1 MIIKQISVFVE
12 NKSGRLAQI
21 TKVLA
26 ENNIDIRALS
36 LADTTKFGIL
46 RFIVNE
52 PEKAEK
58 ALKEAGMTVSITDVI
73 AVSVSDQP
81 GGLAGVLNI
90 LDEKKISVEYI
101 YAFVGAPHD
110 KAFVILRV
118 DNNEQAIK
126 ELCDKGIP
134 LLCHKDIARI

>member
-26 ENNIDIRALS
+26 DNNIDIRALS

-46 RFIVNE
+46 RFIVTE
-52 PEKAEK
+52 PERAEQVLR
-58 ALKEAGMTVSITDVI
+58 AADLTVSITDVI
-73 AVSVSDQP
+73 AVSVEDQP
-81 GGLAGVLNI
+81 GGLSYPLGILNENGI
-90 LDEKKISVEYI
+90 NVEYI

-118 DNNEQAIK
+118 DDNQHAGKI
-126 ELCDKGIP
+126 LADKGIP
-134 LLCHKDIARI
+134 LLCTKDIAKI

>member
-26 ENNIDIRALS
+26 DNHIDIRALS

-52 PEKAEK
+52 PERAEQ
-58 ALKEAGMTVSITDVI
+58 ALRDASLTVSITDVI
-73 AVSVSDQP
+73 AVSVEDQP
-81 GGLAGVLNI
+81 GGLSYPLSL
-90 LDEKKISVEYI
+90 LDEKGISVEYI

-118 DNNEQAIK
+118 EDNQHAAEVLK
-126 ELCDKGIP
+126 EHGIP
-134 LLCHKDIARI
+134 MLCMKDLTQI

>member
-26 ENNIDIRALS
+26 DNGIDIRALS

-52 PEKAEK
+52 PEKAQK
-58 ALKEAGMTVSITDVI
+58 ALQDADLTVSITDVI
-73 AVSVSDQP
+73 AVSVEDQP
-81 GGLAGVLNI
+81 GGLAHPLSILN
-90 LDEKKISVEYI
+90 EKGINVEYI

-118 DNNEQAIK
+118 DDNEKAVK
-126 ELCDKGIP
+126 ELKACGVP
-134 LLCHKDIARI
+134 LLCTKDIMKI

>member
-26 ENNIDIRALS
+26 DNHIDIRALS

-52 PEKAEK
+52 PERAEQ
-58 ALKEAGMTVSITDVI
+58 ALRDAGLTVSITDVI
-73 AVSVSDQP
+73 AVSVEDQP
-81 GGLAGVLNI
+81 GGLSYPLSL
-90 LDEKKISVEYI
+90 LDEKGISVEYI

-118 DNNEQAIK
+118 EDNQLAAEVLK
-126 ELCDKGIP
+126 EHVIP
-134 LLCHKDIARI
+134 MLGMKDFIHI

>member
-12 NKSGRLAQI
+12 NKSGRLAEI

-26 ENNIDIRALS
+26 DNSIDIRALS

-52 PEKAEK
+52 PERAEK
-58 ALKEAGMTVSITDVI
+58 VLRDADLTVSITDVI
-73 AVSVSDQP
+73 AVSVEDQP
-81 GGLAGVLNI
+81 GGLSYPLGILNDQGI
-90 LDEKKISVEYI
+90 NVEYI

-118 DNNEQAIK
+118 DDNERAAAVLSANNV
-126 ELCDKGIP
+126 P
-134 LLCHKDIARI
+134 LLDFSDINKI

>member
-26 ENNIDIRALS
+26 DNHIDIRALS

-52 PEKAEK
+52 PERAEQ
-58 ALKEAGMTVSITDVI
+58 ALRDAGLTVSITDVI
-73 AVSVSDQP
+73 AVSVEDQP
-81 GGLAGVLNI
+81 GGLSYPLSL
-90 LDEKKISVEYI
+90 LDEKGISVEYI

-118 DNNEQAIK
+118 EDNQLAAEVLK
-126 ELCDKGIP
+126 EHGIP
-134 LLCHKDIARI
+134 MHCMKDITHI

>member
-26 ENNIDIRALS
+26 DNNIDIRALS

-52 PEKAEK
+52 PERAEK
-58 ALKEAGMTVSITDVI
+58 VLKDADLTVSITDVI
-73 AVSVSDQP
+73 AVSVEDQP
-81 GGLAGVLNI
+81 GGLSYPLRI
-90 LDEKKISVEYI
+90 LDDKGINVEYI

-118 DNNEQAIK
+118 DDNQKAVK
-126 ELCDKGIP
+126 ELQAAGIQM
-134 LLCHKDIARI
+134 LCTKDITKI

>member
-26 ENNIDIRALS
+26 DNHIDIRALS

-52 PEKAEK
+52 PERAEQ
-58 ALKEAGMTVSITDVI
+58 ALRDAGLTVSITDVI
-73 AVSVSDQP
+73 AVSVEDQP
-81 GGLAGVLNI
+81 GGLSYPLSL
-90 LDEKKISVEYI
+90 LDEKGISVEYI

-118 DNNEQAIK
+118 EDNQLAAEVLK
-126 ELCDKGIP
+126 EHGIP
-134 LLCHKDIARI
+134 MPCMKDITHI

>member
-26 ENNIDIRALS
+26 DNHIDIRALS

-52 PEKAEK
+52 PERAEQ
-58 ALKEAGMTVSITDVI
+58 ALRDAGLTVSITDVS
-73 AVSVSDQP
+73 AVSVEDQP
-81 GGLAGVLNI
+81 GGLSYPLSL
-90 LDEKKISVEYI
+90 LDEKGISVEYI

-118 DNNEQAIK
+118 EDNQLAAEVLK
-126 ELCDKGIP
+126 EHGIP
-134 LLCHKDIARI
+134 MHCMKDITHI

>member
-26 ENNIDIRALS
+26 DNNIDIRALS

-52 PEKAEK
+52 PERAEK
-58 ALKEAGMTVSITDVI
+58 VLRDADLTVSITDVI
-73 AVSVSDQP
+73 AVSVEDQP
-81 GGLAGVLNI
+81 GGLSRPLQI
-90 LDEKKISVEYI
+90 LDEKGINVEYI

-118 DNNEQAIK
+118 DDNEKAVK
-126 ELCDKGIP
+126 ELQACGVP
-134 LLCHKDIARI
+134 LLCVKDITKI

>member
-12 NKSGRLAQI
+12 NKSGRLAEI

-26 ENNIDIRALS
+26 DNKIDIRALS

-46 RFIVNE
+46 RFIVDE
-52 PEKAEK
+52 PERAEK
-58 ALKEAGMTVSITDVI
+58 VLRDAELTVSITDVI
-73 AVSVSDQP
+73 AVSVEDQP
-81 GGLAGVLNI
+81 GGLAYPLGILNGQGI
-90 LDEKKISVEYI
+90 NVEYI

-118 DNNEQAIK
+118 DDNERAAAVLSENN
-126 ELCDKGIP
+126 IP
-134 LLCHKDIARI
+134 LLNFDDINKI

>member
-1 MIIKQISVFVE
+1 MIIKQISVFVD

-26 ENNIDIRALS
+26 DNGIDIRALS

-52 PEKAEK
+52 PEKAQK
-58 ALKEAGMTVSITDVI
+58 ALREADLTVSITDVI
-73 AVSVSDQP
+73 AVSVEDQP
-81 GGLAGVLNI
+81 GGLAYPLSILN
-90 LDEKKISVEYI
+90 EKEINVEYI

-118 DNNEQAIK
+118 DDNEKAVK
-126 ELCDKGIP
+126 ELQACGVS
-134 LLCHKDIARI
+134 LLCTKDIMKI

>member
-26 ENNIDIRALS
+26 DAGVDIRALS

-46 RFIVNE
+46 RFIVSD
-52 PEKAEK
+52 PERAEK
-58 ALKEAGMTVSITDVI
+58 ALRDADLTVSITDVI
-73 AVSVSDQP
+73 AVSVEDQP
-81 GGLAGVLNI
+81 GGLSYPLKI
-90 LDEKKISVEYI
+90 LDDKNINVEYI

-118 DNNEQAIK
+118 DDNEKAVNELQAHGIQM
-126 ELCDKGIP
+126 LCT
-134 LLCHKDIARI
+134 KDITKI

>member
-26 ENNIDIRALS
+26 DNHIDIRALS

-52 PEKAEK
+52 PERAEQ
-58 ALKEAGMTVSITDVI
+58 ALRDAGLTVSITDVI
-73 AVSVSDQP
+73 AVSVEDQP
-81 GGLAGVLNI
+81 GGLSYPLSL
-90 LDEKKISVEYI
+90 LDEKGISVEYI

-118 DNNEQAIK
+118 EDNQLAAEVLK
-126 ELCDKGIP
+126 VS
-134 LLCHKDIARI
+134 

>member
-26 ENNIDIRALS
+26 DNHIDIRALS
-36 LADTTKFGIL
+36 LADTSKFGIL

-52 PEKAEK
+52 PERAEQ
-58 ALKEAGMTVSITDVI
+58 ALRDAGLTVSITDVI
-73 AVSVSDQP
+73 AVSVEDQP
-81 GGLAGVLNI
+81 GGLSYPLSL
-90 LDEKKISVEYI
+90 LDEKGISVEYI

-118 DNNEQAIK
+118 EDNQLAAEVLK
-126 ELCDKGIP
+126 EHGIP
-134 LLCHKDIARI
+134 MLCMKDITHI